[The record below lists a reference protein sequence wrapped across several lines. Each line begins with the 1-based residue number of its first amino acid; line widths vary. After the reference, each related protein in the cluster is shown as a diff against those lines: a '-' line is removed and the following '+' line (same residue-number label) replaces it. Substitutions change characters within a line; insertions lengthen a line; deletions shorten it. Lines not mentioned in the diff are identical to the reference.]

1 MPTERTFA
9 AFTRN
14 TRGGLGISEIPKYGF
29 CISVFLILKD
39 EKDPRSFLM
48 GHLNPDANWAHIGAL
63 TQDRIDAHSKGWML
77 PSSHIIF
84 GESPNDAAKR
94 VSSEQL
100 GIEDVEGL
108 YLIGPK
114 VFSEVYAPRRH
125 PEAKEHWDLQFLF
138 EGSVASSDLLN
149 DVARHAWKK
158 LDFINIDS
166 IDPSKI
172 SRSHEDILLR
182 IR

>member
-1 MPTERTFA
+1 MSSERTFA

-14 TRGGLGISEIPKYGF
+14 TRGGLGISEIPKDGF
-29 CISVFLILKD
+29 CISVFLILEAKN
-39 EKDPRSFLM
+39 DPRSVLM
-48 GHLNPDANWAHIGAL
+48 GYLNPDANWAHIGAL
-63 TQDRIDAHSKGWML
+63 TQDRIEAHSKGWML

-84 GESPNDAAKR
+84 GESPNEAAKR

-100 GIEDVEGL
+100 GIENFDGL
-108 YLIGPK
+108 CLSGPK
-114 VFSEVYAPRRH
+114 VFSEVYSPKRH

-138 EGSVASSDLLN
+138 EGNVESSDLLN
-149 DVARHAWKK
+149 DVARRAWKK

-172 SRSHEDILLR
+172 SRSHEDVLLR